1 MRRYQLLFV
10 LPFCLAAG
18 LSLWATDWAADGPKE
33 PYKLGARLAGDVAKP
48 PSSVREITWEELIP
62 PGWKPADTFKGL
74 DLARMQ
80 DSDPRAMDALAR
92 MRDVWDNAPVV
103 PSMDGAAV
111 RIAGFVIPLE
121 RAGDEVSEFLL
132 VPYFG
137 ACIHVPPPPGNQI
150 IYVMADK
157 PLKNVQTMDAMW
169 VTGELKLTSSD
180 SPWGRSAYRMQ
191 AETTMRYPL
200 PERH

>member
-1 MRRYQLLFV
+1 MRPHLLLFLV
-10 LPFCLAAG
+10 PLCVVAG
-18 LSLWATDWAADGPKE
+18 LLIWAPGVPQE
-33 PYKLGARLAGDVAKP
+33 PYKPGARLENDVVKP
-48 PSSVREITWEELIP
+48 TSVFRDISWEELIP
-62 PGWKPADTFKGL
+62 PDWKPADAFKGL

-103 PSMDGAAV
+103 PSMEGAAI
-111 RIAGFVIPLE
+111 RLAGFIIPLE
-121 RAGDEVSEFLL
+121 RVGDEVSEFLL

-150 IYVMADK
+150 IYVIADK
-157 PLKNVQTMDAMW
+157 PLKNVQTMDTMSISG
-169 VTGELKLTSSD
+169 TLKLSASD

-191 AETTMRYPL
+191 AETTMRIPL
-200 PERH
+200 PERQQ